1 MAADVNRKFKN
12 KRFNYTILFL
22 PAHSFLLNKSV
33 FVLFGRRSCRYT
45 CKCTCLND
53 NQNTKG
59 RWDWKILQFYHFARA
74 FNGLFTK
81 ARRSI
86 YHQEQVFTDQNYSV
100 HLNCPV
106 ILSVDPWP
114 GVASIISN
122 HATLEDAKT
131 ECLENP
137 ECDGITKIG
146 SDYTVRR
153 GAVLFSYGP
162 STSYMKSLVHWSD
175 EYTGQSSAN
184 TCPCPSS
191 KPEKITVR
199 VCYEHGLGHELV
211 FELLYRTYRLLRWRG
226 FF

>member
-1 MAADVNRKFKN
+1 MSVHLQVYLSEWQSEYWFKRK
-12 KRFNYTILFL
+12 
-22 PAHSFLLNKSV
+22 
-33 FVLFGRRSCRYT
+33 
-45 CKCTCLND
+45 
-53 NQNTKG
+53 
-59 RWDWKILQFYHFARA
+59 WDWKILQFYHFARA

-81 ARRSI
+81 ARRSK

-100 HLNCPV
+100 DLNFPV
-106 ILSVDPWP
+106 KWSVDPWP

-175 EYTGQSSAN
+175 EYTGQSSVDA
-184 TCPCPSS
+184 CVHVQVQSLKKKYCSS
-191 KPEKITVR
+191 
-199 VCYEHGLGHELV
+199 
-211 FELLYRTYRLLRWRG
+211 LLRTRTRTRARLRTPIQDISSVAVAWVLLILLTRRKIIV
-226 FF
+226 